1 MFVGIDSYLYSSAH
15 NADAEF
21 DDLKGAVADAGT
33 FKRALEA
40 AYRLDLDRP
49 DAGQCRSANA
59 ISITLTNQCATR
71 IAILEAF
78 AAQIGAA
85 AVGDT
90 VLFYFAGHGSRLAD
104 DQVFDQASGYNSTL
118 LPVDARKPGA
128 TQSTEILDRE
138 IRVLIDIASARGVNV
153 VTVFDACNSGTGA
166 RGEIGEGRS
175 RGVDPVA
182 ARPPVPFRA
191 RLAASGPGGGYRV
204 HFGAARDDEEA
215 REVGRGDSFNGVFTT
230 AFAQALVARPD
241 ATFGDIATAVR
252 LKVEQGGHKNQHP
265 QAEGALRAR
274 LGGGG
279 AGVALFEASAAGGDV
294 EMTAGRLLGMT
305 AGSRFAL
312 FASESDAV
320 ADGSLPLALGTI
332 ASFDDAR
339 SVLRLD
345 APAVPALPAR
355 LVAREVEHAWT
366 GAARLRVAINEGVA
380 PAESRLVAAVRA
392 LPFVEIAGQ
401 GEPALLKLLRR
412 GDAEQA
418 PVLVFAR
425 DGTGLTRLGEVVRPG
440 FEEALRQALL
450 AVYNAERLLALPSRP
465 LAEAGVQLCL
475 SHRLDHPVAQ
485 CPEPDDR
492 QRRLVIDRPLA
503 MTITNAGDIAR
514 HVAVLVIDDRYG
526 ITQLVPAHQGRDPP
540 MEPMA
545 SQRTP
550 AFKLDTTGLYRF
562 VVIASDAPMAT
573 AALEQ
578 PAVRRSF
585 DGACD
590 REVEDPGLCDRVAL
604 GGRDGAAAS
613 PGAWTISIEDALV
626 EREVGR

>member
-1 MFVGIDSYLYSSAH
+1 M
-15 NADAEF
+15 
-21 DDLKGAVADAGT
+21 
-33 FKRALEA
+33 
-40 AYRLDLDRP
+40 
-49 DAGQCRSANA
+49 
-59 ISITLTNQCATR
+59 
-71 IAILEAF
+71 
-78 AAQIGAA
+78 
-85 AVGDT
+85 
-90 VLFYFAGHGSRLAD
+90 
-104 DQVFDQASGYNSTL
+104 
-118 LPVDARKPGA
+118 
-128 TQSTEILDRE
+128 
-138 IRVLIDIASARGVNV
+138 
-153 VTVFDACNSGTGA
+153 
-166 RGEIGEGRS
+166 
-175 RGVDPVA
+175 
-182 ARPPVPFRA
+182 
-191 RLAASGPGGGYRV
+191 
-204 HFGAARDDEEA
+204 
-215 REVGRGDSFNGVFTT
+215 
-230 AFAQALVARPD
+230 
-241 ATFGDIATAVR
+241 
-252 LKVEQGGHKNQHP
+252 
-265 QAEGALRAR
+265 
-274 LGGGG
+274 
-279 AGVALFEASAAGGDV
+279 
-294 EMTAGRLLGMT
+294 
-305 AGSRFAL
+305 
-312 FASESDAV
+312 
-320 ADGSLPLALGTI
+320 
-332 ASFDDAR
+332 
-339 SVLRLD
+339 
-345 APAVPALPAR
+345 
-355 LVAREVEHAWT
+355 EHAWT

-401 GEPALLKLLRR
+401 GEPALLTLLRR

-425 DGTGLTRLGEVVRPG
+425 DGTGLTRLGEVARPG

-465 LAEAGVQLCL
+465 LAATGMQLCL
-475 SHRLDHPVAQ
+475 SHRFDHPVAQ

-578 PAVRRSF
+578 PAVGRSF

-590 REVEDPGLCDRVAL
+590 RAVEDPGLCDRVAL